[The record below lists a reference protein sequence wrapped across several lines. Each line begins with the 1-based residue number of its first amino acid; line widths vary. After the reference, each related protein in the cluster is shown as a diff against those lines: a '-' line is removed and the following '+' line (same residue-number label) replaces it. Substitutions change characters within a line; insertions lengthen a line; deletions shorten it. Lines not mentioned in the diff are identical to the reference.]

1 MLQRQL
7 GSAWGIVV
15 PGLLVAVLAYAD
27 LSFSQWRVLVV
38 LGLVAS
44 TAMLYHKRLRHF
56 VLLPSGI
63 AFASGLALVMMN
75 LGVMR

>member
-7 GSAWGIVV
+7 ESAWGAIV
-15 PGLLVAVLAYAD
+15 PGLIVAALVYMD
-27 LSFSQWRVLVV
+27 LSFSQWRALVV

-44 TAMLYHKRLRHF
+44 TAMLYHRRLRHY
-56 VLLPSGI
+56 VLLPSGV

-75 LGVMR
+75 AGMR

>member
-1 MLQRQL
+1 MLHRQL
-7 GSAWGIVV
+7 GSAWGVIV
-15 PGLLVAVLAYAD
+15 PGLIVAVLIWMD

-44 TAMLYHKRLRHF
+44 AGMLYHKRLRHY

-63 AFASGLALVMMN
+63 AFASGIALVMMTIW
-75 LGVMR
+75 R